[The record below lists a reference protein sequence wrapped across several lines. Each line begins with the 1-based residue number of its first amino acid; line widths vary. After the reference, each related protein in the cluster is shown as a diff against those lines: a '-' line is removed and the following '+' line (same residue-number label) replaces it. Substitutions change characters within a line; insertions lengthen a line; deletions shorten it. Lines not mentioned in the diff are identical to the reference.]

1 MMDFSRHLYVLRYKI
16 ALLKHRLKLQKKE
29 IIKHYLSLNYSL
41 PLPPILKGE
50 KFN

>member
-16 ALLKHRLKLQKKE
+16 TLLKQRLKLQKKE
-29 IIKHYLSLNYSL
+29 ISKHYLSLSDSL
-41 PLPPILKGE
+41 PLPPIPKGK